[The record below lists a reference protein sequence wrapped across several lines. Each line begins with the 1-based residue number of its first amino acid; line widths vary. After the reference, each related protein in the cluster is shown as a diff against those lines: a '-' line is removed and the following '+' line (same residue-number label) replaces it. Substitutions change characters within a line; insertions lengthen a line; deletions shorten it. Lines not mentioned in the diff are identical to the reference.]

1 MFLKV
6 FGSGQSDVRSGTSI
20 TTCCVVNANMDL
32 GDPGNEYWITKHGCS
47 YPSHPLSLL
56 ISRERC
62 LELSNWMNVYKMFA
76 FTAQHVV
83 IEVPQRRRIA
93 YLKTSKKISR
103 IKHIAIPMTR
113 GSYKRLTWPEGFG
126 ASMVNRCAVLWCGRD
141 FELKLHTVTLPCFA
155 LCRKTTPNKQRA
167 AKRIK
172 WPWME
177 PRLHRKSNNR
187 PKFSWEQ
194 FISIFMPTLLVNNN
208 IEFLIQS
215 L

>member
-1 MFLKV
+1 M
-6 FGSGQSDVRSGTSI
+6 DVPTLP
-20 TTCCVVNANMDL
+20 T
-32 GDPGNEYWITKHGCS
+32 
-47 YPSHPLSLL
+47 PLSLL

-126 ASMVNRCAVLWCGRD
+126 ASMVNRCAVL
-141 FELKLHTVTLPCFA
+141 
-155 LCRKTTPNKQRA
+155 
-167 AKRIK
+167 
-172 WPWME
+172 
-177 PRLHRKSNNR
+177 
-187 PKFSWEQ
+187 
-194 FISIFMPTLLVNNN
+194 
-208 IEFLIQS
+208 
-215 L
+215 

>member
-6 FGSGQSDVRSGTSI
+6 FGSGQSDVRSGTSV
-20 TTCCVVNANMDL
+20 TTCCVV
-32 GDPGNEYWITKHGCS
+32 S

-93 YLKTSKKISR
+93 YLKTFKKISR

-113 GSYKRLTWPEGFG
+113 GSYKRLTWVEGFG
-126 ASMVNRCAVLWCGRD
+126 ASMVNRCAVL
-141 FELKLHTVTLPCFA
+141 
-155 LCRKTTPNKQRA
+155 
-167 AKRIK
+167 
-172 WPWME
+172 
-177 PRLHRKSNNR
+177 
-187 PKFSWEQ
+187 
-194 FISIFMPTLLVNNN
+194 
-208 IEFLIQS
+208 
-215 L
+215 